1 MDYDIKQYQSED
13 NDTNIILSKQE
24 IIDKCV
30 KTIKLNISDSIC
42 DNYIKEDEKIYELID
57 EMMFDLEE
65 IQKLSIKSK
74 LEIRTRVF
82 NSFRKMEVLQDL
94 LDDKSITEIMINGTD
109 NIFVEKDG
117 VSIKL
122 DKKFENIEQLE
133 DIIQQIVSR
142 INRTVNTA
150 TPIVDARL
158 LDGSRVHILLPP
170 VSLIGPVITIRK
182 FPEVISMDK
191 LIKYKSLDK
200 EVAIFLEKLVKSGY
214 NIFISGGTSS
224 GKTTFL
230 NALSAYIPKDDR
242 VITIEDSA
250 ELNLSHIKNLVSLES
265 RNSNTKGEGEISIS
279 ELIKASLRMN
289 PDRIVVGEIRSKE
302 AIDML
307 QAMNTGHDGSLSTGH
322 SNSALDMLSRI
333 ETMVLSGIDI
343 PLPAIKSQIASAI
356 DIIIHL
362 AKLRDKSRRV
372 LSIVE
377 IGEYING
384 DIQTNII
391 YEFEEAKESKKE
403 QVIGK
408 LIKKNELKN
417 QRKLISS
424 GYLL

>member
-94 LDDKSITEIMINGTD
+94 LDDKSITEIMINGID
-109 NIFVEKDG
+109 NIFVEKEG